1 MGVKLA
7 NAASPGNAIPP
18 KISGG
23 VAYAVAKL
31 QKAGTGTHLTSGDER
46 QPIPRKRPQI
56 SCSRLAHNDAGG
68 KYRKPNCQCSAPNPK
83 KLPEVATSSLRAIV
97 EVSPEG
103 RIELASLRSGCLPLA
118 GAQGRNGICLTIVLA
133 LHSAAIVTR
142 HLTLTSFDVD
152 PAPNVEACAQID

>member
-103 RIELASLRSGCLPLA
+103 PIEAREPPIWMPASGRSTRAEWNLSDHRISAALRCDCDPASYIDQLRRRSG
-118 GAQGRNGICLTIVLA
+118 T
-133 LHSAAIVTR
+133 
-142 HLTLTSFDVD
+142 
-152 PAPNVEACAQID
+152 